1 MYIKL
6 EEIINDLLVEEGK
19 TSENDFLRYFKLGL
33 NGMKELSFDVS
44 GNIRTVE
51 LVVDSNSL
59 SINLPGDYVKY
70 TKIGV
75 YGNDGDIHPLGLR
88 NEKSLVSAIAN
99 TTQANDEELNP
110 TYFEYTQEYGVGGGN
125 NVNGYYR
132 VDLEGSTIQFTSALS
147 GKKIILEYIS
157 NSFIHPT
164 EGKVVVHN
172 FMADAMRAYIYWKS
186 IHRKRS
192 VDVGEKDSA
201 KRDYY
206 NQKRLAR
213 ARMLSFT
220 KQEAL
225 QTIRKSFK
233 QAPKI

>member
-6 EEIINDLLVEEGK
+6 KEIINDLLVEEGK
-19 TSENDFLRYFKLGL
+19 TSENDFLRYFKLGM
-33 NGMKELSFDVS
+33 NGMKELSYDVS
-44 GNIRTVE
+44 GGIRVVE
-51 LVVDSNSL
+51 LLVNSNTL
-59 SINLPGDYVKY
+59 TVNLPNDYVKY
-70 TKIGV
+70 TKIGI
-75 YGNDGDIHPLGLR
+75 YGKDGDIHPLGLR
-88 NEKSLVSAIAN
+88 SKKALINTVAN
-99 TTQANDEELNP
+99 NTGSDDELNP
-110 TYFEYTQEYGVGGGN
+110 SYFEYSQEYGVGGGN
-125 NVNGYYR
+125 NSNGYYR
-132 VDLEGSTIQFTSALS
+132 VDLENSTIQFTSSLS

-164 EGKVVVHN
+164 EGDVVVHE

-186 IHRKRS
+186 IHRKRGA
-192 VDVGEKDSA
+192 DTGEKASA
-201 KRDYY
+201 KTEYY
-206 NQKRLAR
+206 NEKRLAR